1 MRAALDETFQLHLQ
15 EPIPP
20 KQLQHQYFRS
30 ELLKVK
36 KVKKLKKTMKMMEM
50 MKMMMKMTKMMKMI
64 KMTKMMKIEMKIKL

>member
-36 KVKKLKKTMKMMEM
+36 KVKKLKKMMKMMEM
-50 MKMMMKMTKMMKMI
+50 MEMRKMTKMTKMI
-64 KMTKMMKIEMKIKL
+64 KMTKMMKIKMKIKL

>member
-50 MKMMMKMTKMMKMI
+50 MKMMKMMKII
-64 KMTKMMKIEMKIKL
+64 KMTKMMKIKIKIK